1 MVFLTGDTHG
11 AFRRLER
18 FCERF
23 NTSKDDVLIIL
34 GDSGFNYDGYYYDA
48 KKKSRVQEMPITVFC
63 IHGNHEMR
71 PETLEY
77 YKEIEWHGGIVY
89 FEEEFPNIF
98 FAKDGEVYDFINK
111 DGEHI
116 SAIAIGGAYSVD
128 KQYRIFNN
136 CGWWAD
142 EQPSKEIK
150 QRVEASLAK
159 RNWEVDVVL
168 THTVPEKYIPVETF
182 ISGIDQSKVDR
193 STERWLEKIEKQL
206 TYKKWFAGHFHCS
219 KKVDKLQLMF
229 EDYALL

>member
-11 AFRRLER
+11 AFHRIEDL
-18 FCERF
+18 CASH
-23 NTSKDDVLIIL
+23 TTTKDDVLIIL
-34 GDSGFNYDGYYYDA
+34 GDAGFNFDGYYYDS
-48 KKKSRVQEMPITVFC
+48 KKKARVQELPITIFC

-71 PETLEY
+71 PESLEY
-77 YKEIEWHGGIVY
+77 YKEVDWHGGAVY
-89 FEEEFPNIF
+89 VEEEFPNIL
-98 FAKDGEVYDFINK
+98 FAKDGEIYDFINK
-111 DGEHI
+111 NGDHI

-128 KQYRIFNN
+128 KQYRILNN
-136 CGWWAD
+136 WGWWAD

-150 QRVEASLAK
+150 QRVEAALKK

-193 STERWLEKIEKQL
+193 TTEKWLDRIEEKL
-206 TYKKWFAGHFHCS
+206 DYKKWYAGHFHCC

-229 EDYALL
+229 EDYDLL